1 MQLPVRWDIRNI
13 LTLREGMKTRD
24 RILNASLQLF
34 NELGER
40 SVTTNHIAVHLG
52 MSPGNLYY
60 HFRNKQQII
69 AELFS
74 AYEQQ
79 VDAYLSVPEGRSLVI
94 ADKAH
99 YLESIFAGL
108 WDYRFL
114 HRDLEHLLNSDP
126 DLAQRYRVFSQRCV
140 QSGQRIYQ
148 GLVDADILCS
158 ERTDPQALATNSWLL
173 MTGWVGYLYTTVL
186 DPEQPQLTP
195 DLLRR
200 GVYQVLAQ
208 ERGLLTES
216 SREAVQAMLDD
227 YYVPL

>member
-1 MQLPVRWDIRNI
+1 
-13 LTLREGMKTRD
+13 MKTRD
-24 RILNASLQLF
+24 RILQASLQLF
-34 NELGER
+34 NEQGER

-69 AELFS
+69 AELFGG
-74 AYEQQ
+74 YEQQ
-79 VDAYLSVPEGRSLVI
+79 VDGFLSVPEGRPLEI
-94 ADKAH
+94 ADKAR
-99 YLESIFAGL
+99 YLESIFRGL
-108 WDYRFL
+108 WEYRFL

-148 GLVDADILCS
+148 GLIDADILCR
-158 ERTDPQALATNSWLL
+158 ERTEPQSLAINSWLL

-186 DPEQPQLTP
+186 DAEQPELTP
-195 DLLRR
+195 ELLRR

-208 ERGLLTES
+208 ERGLLTEH
-216 SREAVQAMLDD
+216 SREAVEAMLDE
-227 YYVPL
+227 YYVSV

>member
-1 MQLPVRWDIRNI
+1 
-13 LTLREGMKTRD
+13 MKTRD
-24 RILNASLQLF
+24 RILHTSLQLF

-40 SVTTNHIAVHLG
+40 TVTTNHIALHMS

-79 VDAYLSVPEGRSLVI
+79 VDAYLSVPQGRPLEI
-94 ADKAH
+94 ADKAR

-108 WDYRFL
+108 WEYRFL

-140 QSGQRIYQ
+140 HSGEAIYQ
-148 GLVDADILCS
+148 GLVDADILCR
-158 ERTDPQALATNSWLL
+158 ERTDPQALAINSWLL

-186 DPEQPQLTP
+186 DPEQPELTP
-195 DLLRR
+195 DQLRR
-200 GVYQVLAQ
+200 GVYQVLVQ
-208 ERGLLTES
+208 ERGLLTEH

>member
-1 MQLPVRWDIRNI
+1 
-13 LTLREGMKTRD
+13 MKTRD
-24 RILNASLQLF
+24 RILNTSLQLF

-40 SVTTNHIAVHLG
+40 TVTTNHIAVHMG

-69 AELFS
+69 AELFG

-79 VDAYLSVPEGRSLVI
+79 VDAYLSVPQGRPLEI
-94 ADKAH
+94 ADKAR

-108 WDYRFL
+108 WEYRFL

-140 QSGQRIYQ
+140 HSGEAIYQ
-148 GLVDADILCS
+148 GLVDADILCR
-158 ERTDPQALATNSWLL
+158 ERTDPQALAINSWLL

-186 DPEQPQLTP
+186 DPEQPELTP
-195 DLLRR
+195 ELLRR

-208 ERGLLTES
+208 ERGLLTAR
-216 SREAVQAMLDD
+216 SREAVQAMLDY